1 MGTLIALDD
10 YAQDALAEYVATNDE
25 MRELATRKD
34 KARDAL
40 IAFFESNDADVGT
53 VDGKEV
59 VKLIRS
65 DVITLDTE
73 RLKAEQPFTYRKF
86 AKPAVRKVY
95 IRQVPS

>member
-53 VDGKEV
+53 V
-59 VKLIRS
+59 
-65 DVITLDTE
+65 
-73 RLKAEQPFTYRKF
+73 
-86 AKPAVRKVY
+86 
-95 IRQVPS
+95 